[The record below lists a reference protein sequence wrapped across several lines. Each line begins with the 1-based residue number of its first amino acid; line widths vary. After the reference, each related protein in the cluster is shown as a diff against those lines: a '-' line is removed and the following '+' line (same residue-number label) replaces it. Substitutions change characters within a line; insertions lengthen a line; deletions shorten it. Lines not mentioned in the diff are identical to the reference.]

1 MEPKPSGTVQ
11 AVAQRPGFDGF
22 CSQHALEREIVSFLK
37 SRGEPAYS
45 GTHLGTF
52 VRATTGEFAKV
63 SLRAVAASSMCVQAS
78 IEVIDANLMLSCLTR
93 DGWDHF
99 WKRDR
104 TSSA

>member
-37 SRGEPAYS
+37 SRREPAHC

-63 SLRAVAASSMCVQAS
+63 S
-78 IEVIDANLMLSCLTR
+78 
-93 DGWDHF
+93 F
-99 WKRDR
+99 
-104 TSSA
+104 